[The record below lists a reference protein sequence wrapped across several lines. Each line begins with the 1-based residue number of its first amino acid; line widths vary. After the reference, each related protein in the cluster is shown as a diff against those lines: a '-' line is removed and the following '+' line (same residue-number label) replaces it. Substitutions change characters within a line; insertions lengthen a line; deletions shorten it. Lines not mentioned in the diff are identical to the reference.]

1 MEYKEAVKK
10 IQARKPKDNYMIIK
24 MGYENTV
31 VLPHKDG
38 MSLIASLA
46 TAEQYN
52 DPYGKVH
59 SITELDRN
67 KITVTTMSSD
77 EYDRHK
83 IAVLLGMTLDE
94 VKEHQLQAN

>member
-10 IQARKPKDNYMIIK
+10 IQARKSRDNYMIIK

-38 MSLIASLA
+38 MSLIASLSA
-46 TAEQYN
+46 AEQYN

-67 KITVTTMSSD
+67 KITITTMSSD

-83 IAVLLGMTLDE
+83 IAALLGMTLDE